1 VESITFAGRFS
12 DGLSAASHSVA
23 VRLGEQLEITGS
35 DGSLA
40 DQWGYA
46 RLQSAAPVHWRDEEV
61 LLRTLDRPGATLF
74 VASPAFAAALL
85 KKAPKLSAG
94 AHRWRYAIPGLAIVV
109 ILAIAVG
116 VFWVLG
122 VNLSQA
128 TARLIP
134 LPVRASIGEHA
145 MASFVAG
152 RNRCESAAG
161 LSALND
167 LVATLSKASGTGIT
181 YDVRVVDWDM
191 VNAFALP
198 GNKIV
203 IMRGLIDKAKSADE
217 VAGVLAHEMGHGIE
231 LHPEAGIVR
240 GLGLSA
246 LIEFLVG
253 GQQDT
258 LKQAGVML
266 LLLRY
271 SREAEAQADAHAL
284 EILRKAGI
292 SPKPLAVFFKRMAGL
307 SSGLGNPGT
316 NILSD
321 HPPTPERARLA
332 EAAATYESHPALTLE
347 KWQALRGI
355 CGGSSNE
362 PQAGQSGEPPAQTGG
377 ASGRASRDHR
387 GT

>member
-1 VESITFAGRFS
+1 MTFAGRFS
-12 DGLSAASHSVA
+12 DGLSAASRSVA
-23 VRLGEQLEITGS
+23 VRLGEQLEIVGS

-40 DQWGYA
+40 DQWGYG

-61 LLRTLDRPGATLF
+61 LLRALDRPGTLF
-74 VASPAFAAALL
+74 VSSPAFAAALL
-85 KKAPKLSAG
+85 KKAPKLSAR
-94 AHRWRYAIPGLAIVV
+94 AHRWRYAIPGLTIVV

-134 LPVRASIGEHA
+134 LPVRASIGERA

-152 RNRCESAAG
+152 HNRCESVAG
-161 LSALND
+161 VSALND

-181 YDVRVVDWDM
+181 YDVRVVDWDV

-203 IMRGLIDKAKSADE
+203 ILRGLIDKAKSADE

-240 GLGLSA
+240 SLGLSA

-307 SSGLGNPGT
+307 SGAHGNPAT

-332 EAAATYESHPALTLE
+332 EAAATYESHPALTFE

-355 CGGSSNE
+355 CGGPSDE
-362 PQAGQSGEPPAQTGG
+362 PQAGPPSQPPAQTGG
-377 ASGRASRDHR
+377 TTSRASHDHR
-387 GT
+387 GS